1 MFPAAKISAS
11 IFRKHNI
18 YIIFLLTIQKPNLI
32 MNKKDYQKPTMK
44 VVQLRHQSYI
54 LSASPYETTGT
65 GGTSINAMDDDDEL

>member
-1 MFPAAKISAS
+1 
-11 IFRKHNI
+11 
-18 YIIFLLTIQKPNLI
+18 